1 MLAVFDAH
9 RQNHRNIVHNVIENL
24 GAHEQT
30 QYEILEI
37 TLIFVEEAD
46 GDHWSSVI
54 FDYRDVETVCLI
66 TKAKWSEV
74 RTKRRRTD
82 NNGGKPLSDVYQQVK
97 YEHLASPPR
106 CSLDEKKLMLE
117 GCACEPQGLTADS
130 ANPTH
135 ARLPKWL
142 KSLLALHYRT
152 HRVEFVKKI
161 MTDFNVHFVADLAP
175 GHGVWSRA
183 CSDLERPCINLTW
196 NTMHTEFATRALD
209 SFLITKMATQGQRLF
224 VSDLKADV
232 HRIYA
237 ALFTP
242 LGSCGFASLFVN
254 NKQISLSL
262 ALQRSCDDGQLVHL
276 GTAKKIGG
284 GSKVIGDDL
293 SSFSTCRISLG
304 CLKMR
309 HIDGEYI

>member
-1 MLAVFDAH
+1 
-9 RQNHRNIVHNVIENL
+9 
-24 GAHEQT
+24 
-30 QYEILEI
+30 
-37 TLIFVEEAD
+37 
-46 GDHWSSVI
+46 
-54 FDYRDVETVCLI
+54 
-66 TKAKWSEV
+66 
-74 RTKRRRTD
+74 
-82 NNGGKPLSDVYQQVK
+82 
-97 YEHLASPPR
+97 
-106 CSLDEKKLMLE
+106 
-117 GCACEPQGLTADS
+117 
-130 ANPTH
+130 
-135 ARLPKWL
+135 
-142 KSLLALHYRT
+142 
-152 HRVEFVKKI
+152 
-161 MTDFNVHFVADLAP
+161 
-175 GHGVWSRA
+175 
-183 CSDLERPCINLTW
+183 
-196 NTMHTEFATRALD
+196 
-209 SFLITKMATQGQRLF
+209 MATQGQRLF